1 MCQGAAVL
9 RNVTG
14 LQMLEGDSVFTHL
27 PGEHDIKG
35 IDSNHSKNAKE
46 L

>member
-27 PGEHDIKG
+27 SGEHDIKG
-35 IDSNHSKNAKE
+35 IDSNHSKKAKE